1 MKTLVGQDK
10 NRKVDEVSVR
20 EEKER
25 KEYKE
30 KQGGKADRDSKTWLK
45 TIDFDNVNLY
55 DDPVDP
61 SNLDNHDCSNDPTIL
76 TSVMVLKTLT
86 KEKKKHEQIR

>member
-1 MKTLVGQDK
+1 M
-10 NRKVDEVSVR
+10 SVR

-30 KQGGKADRDSKTWLK
+30 KQVGKADRDSKTRLK
-45 TIDFDNVNLY
+45 TIYFDNINLY
-55 DDPVDP
+55 DDLVDP

-86 KEKKKHEQIR
+86 KEKKNMNKLDS

>member
-1 MKTLVGQDK
+1 MKTKVGQDK

-30 KQGGKADRDSKTWLK
+30 KQGGKADRDSKTRLK
-45 TIDFDNVNLY
+45 AIYFDNINLY
-55 DDPVDP
+55 DDLVDP
-61 SNLDNHDCSNDPTIL
+61 SNPDNHDYSKDPTIL
-76 TSVMVLKTLT
+76 IIVMVLKTLT
-86 KEKKKHEQIR
+86 K

>member
-1 MKTLVGQDK
+1 M
-10 NRKVDEVSVR
+10 SVR

-30 KQGGKADRDSKTWLK
+30 KQVGKADRDSKTRLK
-45 TIDFDNVNLY
+45 TIYSDNINLY
-55 DDPVDP
+55 DDLIGP
-61 SNLDNHDCSNDPTIL
+61 SNPDNHDYYNDPTIL

-86 KEKKKHEQIR
+86 KEKKKHRTCIFSH

>member
-1 MKTLVGQDK
+1 MKKRMKGGWKDKTKVRQDK

-30 KQGGKADRDSKTWLK
+30 KQSGKADTD
-45 TIDFDNVNLY
+45 
-55 DDPVDP
+55 
-61 SNLDNHDCSNDPTIL
+61 
-76 TSVMVLKTLT
+76 
-86 KEKKKHEQIR
+86 

>member
-1 MKTLVGQDK
+1 MKTKVGQDK

-20 EEKER
+20 EEKET

-30 KQGGKADRDSKTWLK
+30 KQGGKADRDSKTRLK
-45 TIDFDNVNLY
+45 TIYFDNINLY
-55 DDPVDP
+55 DDLVDP

-86 KEKKKHEQIR
+86 